1 MKSTSICLVK
11 SFILNFI
18 LSLIKIIFGFI
29 GKSSAL
35 IADGIHSFSDLA
47 TDLVAILGNIFA
59 LKPAD
64 KEHPYG
70 HGRLEY
76 LTSVMISFVILFLGF
91 MIIYKSS
98 YVDNSIPSKIVIVV
112 SLFTIIS
119 KFLLARYLIKKGK
132 QYNNT
137 ILISSGK
144 ESSMDVISS
153 IFVLISSILMQFSSK
168 YIIFKYS
175 NFIVTIMIGI
185 FIINTG
191 FSILKNNISSILGEQ
206 EDTKKEEFAELINS
220 FEKIVRIDDLSVIKN
235 GPYYQVIGEVS
246 MDDNL
251 TLKEAHDV
259 VNAIEKSIK
268 EKDERA
274 QYINIHVN
282 PVRDK

>member
-1 MKSTSICLVK
+1 MSKTSICLINSLV
-11 SFILNFI
+11 INFI
-18 LSLIKIIFGFI
+18 LSICKVIFGFI

-35 IADGIHSFSDLA
+35 IADGVHSFSDLA
-47 TDLVAILGNIFA
+47 TDLVAIFGNNFA

-76 LTSVMISFVILFLGF
+76 LTSLMISFVILFLGF
-91 MIIYKSS
+91 MIIYKTS
-98 YVDNSIPSKIVIVV
+98 YTNNSIPSKIVIIV

-119 KFLLARYLIKKGK
+119 KYILAKYLIKKGK

-153 IFVLISSILMQFSSK
+153 IFVLISSILMQFSSE
-168 YIIFKYS
+168 YIILKYS
-175 NFIVTIMIGI
+175 NFVVTIFIGI

-191 FSILKNNISSILGEQ
+191 FSILKDSISSILGEQ
-206 EDTKKEEFAELINS
+206 ENEKKDEFIKIIQKEE
-220 FEKIVRIDDLSVIKN
+220 KIIKIDELSVIKN

-246 MDDNL
+246 MDETL
-251 TLKEAHDV
+251 TLKESHRIVDKL
-259 VNAIEKSIK
+259 ERKIK
-268 EKDERA
+268 KCDDKAR
-274 QYINIHVN
+274 YINIHVN
-282 PVRDK
+282 PIKR